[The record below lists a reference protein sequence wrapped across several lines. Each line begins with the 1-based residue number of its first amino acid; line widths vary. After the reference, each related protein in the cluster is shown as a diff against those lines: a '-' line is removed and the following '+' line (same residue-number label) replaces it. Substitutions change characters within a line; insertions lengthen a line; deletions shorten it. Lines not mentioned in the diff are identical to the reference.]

1 LEVSIIFQVRYQEVS
16 IPEGAWVMKEDP
28 LVEISVMYEIPVV
41 GALNNRSFSNASSS
55 RESAIKIILYI

>member
-1 LEVSIIFQVRYQEVS
+1 
-16 IPEGAWVMKEDP
+16 MKEDP